1 MKIWMILI
9 SNTTLVFEIL
19 AENTIKAVSVP
30 NLRLL
35 ILVEILCSEKF
46 EGADVKYHITGAFS
60 SSSPKIPK

>member
-1 MKIWMILI
+1 M
-9 SNTTLVFEIL
+9 FEIL

-35 ILVEILCSEKF
+35 CLVEISCLEKF